1 MKIILFLFSTLFL
14 FTACSEKDIQ
24 TQRKEC
30 REEGKKFTVKKVFNF
45 REGKYEEKGECN

>member
-1 MKIILFLFSTLFL
+1 MKIIIFIFASLIF
-14 FTACSEKDIQ
+14 FTACQEKDIY

-45 REGKYEEKGECN
+45 REGKYEEKGECK